1 MKDKIGFGLR
11 IFTLLFFCLVITTS
25 FSIWNEPTP
34 YLFIAV
40 LLLLLLNFSQLLNP
54 ISIKKNLLLYLGMI
68 AYTVL
73 IYSWYSN
80 YGFKR
85 EFDYKGETLTYEYS
99 PFNGSYATL
108 FGYNQ
113 FNNTMQNNESRKK
126 DAISFFI
133 FLQCDYY
140 QTELNYTPKQKEAI
154 KNGTLKIIQSNRYS
168 KGNLKDF
175 ILESVKNDKEYYTNY
190 QNLTK
195 QSTVE
200 IDSVLKYRYQLFNL
214 RVEE

>member
-1 MKDKIGFGLR
+1 MKNKIGFGLR
-11 IFTLLFFCLVITTS
+11 ILALLFFCFAITP
-25 FSIWNEPTP
+25 SIGYWHEPAP

-40 LLLLLLNFSQLLNP
+40 LTLLLLNFSQVLNP
-54 ISIKKNLLLYLGMI
+54 ISIKKNILLYIGMI
-68 AYTVL
+68 AFTVF
-73 IYSWYSN
+73 IYFWYSN
-80 YGFKR
+80 YSFKR

-99 PFNGSYATL
+99 PFNGSYVAL
-108 FGYNQ
+108 FG
-113 FNNTMQNNESRKK
+113 NNHNNYAMRDNASRKK

-140 QTELNYTPKQKEAI
+140 QRELNYTPKQREAL
-154 KNGTLKIIQSNRYS
+154 KNGTLKIIHSNYYL

-175 ILESVKNDKEYYTNY
+175 IIESVRNDKDYYDNY

-200 IDSVLKYRYQLFNL
+200 IDSVLKYRYQMFNIH
-214 RVEE
+214 VEE